1 MKRIRKLE
9 NNRGLSIVEMIIAV
23 AIISIVITAI
33 TAFMVTGTKL
43 FHQSS
48 NEIELQE
55 QAQLAV
61 NNIENR
67 IIDAQLGADFKV
79 DGSYHIL
86 TIMNDSDKE
95 YLFWVDGTDS
105 NADNQN
111 KIFYDTSATNVTKGK
126 ADLALTE
133 VLAKNVQSFEVT
145 LKTVTGNVPKADV
158 QLGMKDKKTGRTA
171 DSKKT
176 ISFRNNIATN
186 VSSQDQLYVDV
197 STNRQV
203 EAKSVSVSPASD
215 YIIAPRQ
222 EGTSNSYKFTS
233 RVSGTGHPSQMVTWS
248 LQGAVAG
255 VTIDEATGQISVS
268 KGASG
273 TVTVVATSVE
283 NNQASGSSVLNIVS
297 LDSITVTTDRD
308 PIYAGTML
316 PVKAVVNGTEGT
328 KLPESIKSVKFSVVG
343 DSKGIQLYSDSGL
356 FGLGAEARGKT
367 YTVRATSAYDSTVYG
382 DLTFKVENTSL
393 TDGGGGSAQVDRGG
407 KVELITNLVG
417 ENLAESELNIQWSI
431 TDDAGL
437 GSKISVSSTGVFS
450 ALKDINYE
458 NDYEVEVKATVT
470 AGRLTTPVEKLMKV
484 KIPKVS
490 LYFEDEASTVELN
503 KNSSVTLPLK
513 ATGLVLSASDI
524 SVATNP
530 ALSNCIIY
538 PTDKGV
544 QVSIGSDNKATQF
557 DVIAT
562 LKNTNTSASQKIK
575 IK

>member
-1 MKRIRKLE
+1 MKHVRKFK
-9 NNRGLSIVEMIIAV
+9 NNRGLSLIEVIIAV
-23 AIISIVITAI
+23 AIISIVLT
-33 TAFMVTGTKL
+33 TVVAFMVTGTKL
-43 FHQSS
+43 FNQSS
-48 NEIELQE
+48 NEVELQE

-67 IIDAQLGADFKV
+67 IIDAQLGAAFMV

-86 TIMNDSDKE
+86 TIMNESDKE
-95 YLFWVDGTDS
+95 YIFWVDDTDS
-105 NADNQN
+105 NEDNRN
-111 KIFYDTSATNVTKGK
+111 KIFYDTSATNETKGK
-126 ADLALTE
+126 DNLALTE
-133 VLAKNVQSFEVT
+133 TLAKNVQSFEVT

-158 QLGMKDKKTGRTA
+158 QLGMKDNKTGRKA
-171 DSKKT
+171 DSQKT

-186 VSSQDQLYVDV
+186 VSSQDQLYVDAGI
-197 STNRQV
+197 NRQV
-203 EAKSVSVSPASD
+203 EAKDVTVSPASD

-248 LQGAVAG
+248 IQGAVAG
-255 VTIDEATGQISVS
+255 VTIDEATGQISVA

-308 PIYAGTML
+308 PIYAGTMV
-316 PVKAVVNGTEGT
+316 PVKATVNGVSGVN
-328 KLPESIKSVKFSVVG
+328 LPDSIKSVNFSVVG

-367 YTVRATSAYDSTVYG
+367 YTVRATSAYDSSVYG
-382 DLTFKVENTSL
+382 DLTFTVEDTSL

-407 KVELITNLVG
+407 KVELVTNLVG
-417 ENLAESELNIQWSI
+417 ENLAESELRIQWDI

-437 GSKISVSSTGVFS
+437 GSRVGVSNTGVFT
-450 ALKDINYE
+450 ATKDINYE
-458 NDYEVEVKATVT
+458 NEYEVEVKATVS
-470 AGRLTTPVEKLMKV
+470 AGRLSTPVVKLIKV

-490 LYFEDEASTVELN
+490 LYFEGEASAVELR
-503 KNSSVTLPLK
+503 KNSSTTLPLK
-513 ATGLVLSASDI
+513 ATGLVLAASDI

-538 PTDKGV
+538 PTDSGV

-562 LKNTNTSASQKIK
+562 LKNTNTSASQKVRIK
-575 IK
+575 

>member
-1 MKRIRKLE
+1 MKHMCKFK
-9 NNRGLSIVEMIIAV
+9 NNKGLSLVEMIIAV
-23 AIISIVITAI
+23 AIISIVLT
-33 TAFMVTGTKL
+33 TVVAFMVTGTKL
-43 FHQSS
+43 FNRSN

-67 IIDAQLGADFKV
+67 IIDAQLGAAFKV

-86 TIMNDSDKE
+86 TIMNETDKE
-95 YLFWVDGTDS
+95 YVFWIDDTDS
-105 NADNQN
+105 NVDNRK
-111 KIFYDTSATNVTKGK
+111 KIFYDTSATNVTKAK
-126 ADLALTE
+126 ADLDLSE

-158 QLGMKDKKTGRTA
+158 QLGMMDKTGRKA
-171 DSKKT
+171 DSQKT

-197 STNRQV
+197 DTNRQV
-203 EAKSVSVSPASD
+203 EAKTVSVSPAND

-222 EGTSNSYKFTS
+222 EGSSNSYKFTS

-248 LQGAVAG
+248 LQGTVAG
-255 VTIDEATGQISVS
+255 VTIDEATGQISVA

-308 PIYAGTML
+308 PIYAGTMV
-316 PVKAVVNGTEGT
+316 PVKATVNGVSGVD
-328 KLPESIKSVKFSVVG
+328 LPDSIKSVNFSVVG

-367 YTVRATSAYDSTVYG
+367 YTVRATSAYDSSVYG
-382 DLTFKVENTSL
+382 DLTFKVEDTSL

-407 KVELITNLVG
+407 SVELITNLVG

-437 GSKISVSSTGVFS
+437 GNRVSINPSTGVFS
-450 ALKDINYE
+450 ASKDINYDNE
-458 NDYEVEVKATVT
+458 YEVEVKAKVT
-470 AGRLTTPVEKLMKV
+470 AGRLTTAVEKLMKV

-490 LYFEDEASTVELN
+490 LYFEGEASTVELK
-503 KNSSVTLPLK
+503 KNSSTTLPLK
-513 ATGLVLSASDI
+513 ATGLVLAASDV

-544 QVSIGSDNKATQF
+544 QVSVGSDNKATQF

-562 LKNTNTSASQKIK
+562 LKNTNTSASQKVRIK
-575 IK
+575 